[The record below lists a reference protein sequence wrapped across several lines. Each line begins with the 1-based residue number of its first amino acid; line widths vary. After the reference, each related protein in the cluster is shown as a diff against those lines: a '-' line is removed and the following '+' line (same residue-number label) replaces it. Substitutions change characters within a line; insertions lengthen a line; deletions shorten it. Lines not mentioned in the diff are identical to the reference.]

1 MGKDG
6 KGLPNWRIARYADDF
21 VVLVIGACEH
31 VDQLHTQIAKNAV
44 PTRSQTLEL
53 A

>member
-1 MGKDG
+1 V
-6 KGLPNWRIARYADDF
+6 DDF

-31 VDQLHTQIAKNAV
+31 VDQLHKQIAKNAV
-44 PTRSQTLEL
+44 PRRSQTFEP